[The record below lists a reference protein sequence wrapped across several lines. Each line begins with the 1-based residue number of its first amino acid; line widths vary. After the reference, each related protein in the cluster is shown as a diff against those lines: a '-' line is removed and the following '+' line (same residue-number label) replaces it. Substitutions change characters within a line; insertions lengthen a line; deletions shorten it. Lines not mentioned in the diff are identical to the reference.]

1 MLTYVLPA
9 SPPAP
14 PPRCATSGLYL
25 PLDWTN
31 RGSICTQFSSHLF
44 CCENHGATDTHP
56 SSSTYPGPGPAA
68 PPGGG
73 LPGSLQQVLGPH
85 QGLTISSW
93 IRTLR
98 SFTFSSVRL
107 TRSYTGPPQQSAAPP
122 PPYPSI
128 THSDSEE
135 VSANNPNSECTSE
148 ATNADLCRIQT

>member
-1 MLTYVLPA
+1 MSSLPHLL
-9 SPPAP
+9 PL

-31 RGSICTQFSSHLF
+31 RGSIRTQLSSHLF

-68 PPGGG
+68 PPAGDPSSRFWAHVRASQSAHGSG
-73 LPGSLQQVLGPH
+73 L
-85 QGLTISSW
+85 
-93 IRTLR
+93 
-98 SFTFSSVRL
+98 SVHSPFR
-107 TRSYTGPPQQSAAPP
+107 RSYAGPPQQSAAPP

-148 ATNADLCRIQT
+148 ATYADLCRIQT